1 MSDPMPAPAHL
12 KPTEHTDGPTTAR
25 VTRSEGVKL
34 RTLRSH
40 VVLLTT
46 AILFLLVLGPVQAL
60 GHVIAPQGAEPIT
73 DLGAATS
80 LALNGGVTAAL
91 LLGVLGVL
99 SVTSEFPT
107 ALVRTTFW
115 AVPRRGL
122 VVRGKALAFTR
133 LVVPLVL
140 VGAAVALEVSRLVL
154 ARVDS
159 PLTWTEPGTWWST
172 VAMSLYAVGWGLL
185 GQSLGWILRS
195 AVGAAFALLGLMFVL
210 PMLVA
215 LLPRPVA
222 DTVLPLMASEAGSA
236 MMRVDQT
243 GPGLA
248 PPMAA
253 LVWGGWIVAGL
264 VVAAV
269 TVRRRDA

>member
-1 MSDPMPAPAHL
+1 MSTPKPAPATT
-12 KPTEHTDGPTTAR
+12 PTRHTQGPTIAR
-25 VTRSEGVKL
+25 VTTSEAVKL

-60 GHVIAPQGAEPIT
+60 GQVIAPQSAQPVA

-80 LALNGGVTAAL
+80 VALNGGVTAAL

-115 AVPRRGL
+115 AVPKRGL
-122 VVRGKALAFTR
+122 VVSGKAMAFSR
-133 LVVPLVL
+133 LVLPLVL
-140 VGAAVALEVSRLVL
+140 IGAVIALEVSRLVL
-154 ARVDS
+154 ARVGA
-159 PLTWTEPGTWWST
+159 PLTWAEPGTWWAA

-185 GQSLGWILRS
+185 GQALGWILRS

-215 LLPRPVA
+215 LLPRTVA
-222 DTVLPLMASEAGSA
+222 DAVLPLLASEAGAA
-236 MMRVDQT
+236 MMRVDQSE
-243 GPGLA
+243 PGLA
-248 PPMAA
+248 PPFAAIVWIGWMA
-253 LVWGGWIVAGL
+253 AGL
-264 VVAAV
+264 VVATV

>member
-1 MSDPMPAPAHL
+1 MSTPKPAPATT
-12 KPTEHTDGPTTAR
+12 PTRDTQGPTIAR
-25 VTRSEGVKL
+25 VTTSEAVKL

-60 GHVIAPQGAEPIT
+60 GQVIAPQSAQPVA

-80 LALNGGVTAAL
+80 VALNGGVTAAL

-115 AVPRRGL
+115 AVPQRGL
-122 VVRGKALAFTR
+122 VVGGKAMAFSR
-133 LVVPLVL
+133 LVLPLVL
-140 VGAAVALEVSRLVL
+140 VGAVIALEVSRLVL
-154 ARVDS
+154 ARVGA
-159 PLTWTEPGTWWST
+159 PLTWAEPGTWWAA

-185 GQSLGWILRS
+185 GQALGWILRS

-222 DTVLPLMASEAGSA
+222 DAVLPLLASEAGAA
-236 MMRVDQT
+236 MMRVDQSE
-243 GPGLA
+243 PGLA
-248 PPMAA
+248 PPFAA
-253 LVWGGWIVAGL
+253 IVWTGWMVAGL
-264 VVAAV
+264 VVATV

>member
-1 MSDPMPAPAHL
+1 MNSSATPAP
-12 KPTEHTDGPTTAR
+12 GPTLGR
-25 VTRSEGVKL
+25 VTRSETVKL
-34 RTLRSH
+34 RTLRSN
-40 VVLLTT
+40 VILVAT
-46 AILFLLVLGPVQAL
+46 AALFLLVLGPVQAL
-60 GHVIAPQGAEPIT
+60 GQVLAPQGAEPIG

-80 LALNGGVTAAL
+80 VALNGGVTAAL

-99 SVTSEFPT
+99 TVTSEFPT

-115 AVPRRGL
+115 AVPRRGM
-122 VVRGKALAFTR
+122 VVRGKAIAFAR
-133 LVVPLVL
+133 LVLPLVL
-140 VGAAVALEVSRLVL
+140 VGAAVALEVSRLIL
-154 ARVDS
+154 ARIDS
-159 PLTWTEPGTWWST
+159 PLTWGEPGTWWAA

-215 LLPRPVA
+215 LLPRSVA
-222 DTVLPLMASEAGSA
+222 DAVLPLLASEASSA

-248 PPMAA
+248 PPVAA
-253 LVWGGWIVAGL
+253 LVWVGWMVAGL
-264 VVAAV
+264 AVATV
-269 TVRRRDA
+269 TVHRRDA

>member
-1 MSDPMPAPAHL
+1 MSSSVPA
-12 KPTEHTDGPTTAR
+12 TEHPMSTQQTQGPTLTR
-25 VTRSEGVKL
+25 VTKSETVKL

-40 VVLLTT
+40 VALL
-46 AILFLLVLGPVQAL
+46 AAAALFLLVLGPVQAL
-60 GHVIAPQGAEPIT
+60 GQVIAPQGGPPLT

-80 LALNGGVTAAL
+80 VALNGGVTAAL

-99 SVTSEFPT
+99 SVTSEFPS

-122 VVRGKALAFTR
+122 VVRGKALAFSG
-133 LVVPLVL
+133 LVLPIVL
-140 VGAAVALEVSRLVL
+140 VGAAVALEVSRVILG
-154 ARVDS
+154 RIGS
-159 PLTWTEPGTWWST
+159 PLTWAEPGTWWAA

-185 GQSLGWILRS
+185 GQALGWILRS

-215 LLPRPVA
+215 LLPQPAA
-222 DTVLPLMASEAGSA
+222 DAVLPLLVSEAGSA
-236 MMRVDQT
+236 MMRVDQ
-243 GPGLA
+243 GGSGLA
-248 PPMAA
+248 PPVAA
-253 LVWGGWIVAGL
+253 LVWVGWMVAGL
-264 VVAAV
+264 VVATV

>member
-1 MSDPMPAPAHL
+1 MSDSMLTPAPT
-12 KPTEHTDGPTTAR
+12 PTRHIQGPSIGR
-25 VTRSEGVKL
+25 VTRSETVKL
-34 RTLRSH
+34 RTIRSH
-40 VVLLTT
+40 IVLLTT
-46 AILFLLVLGPVQAL
+46 AALFLLVLGPVQAL
-60 GHVIAPQGAEPIT
+60 GQVIAPQGAQPIT

-80 LALNGGVTAAL
+80 VALNGGVTAAL

-122 VVRGKALAFTR
+122 VVRGKAVAFSG
-133 LVVPLVL
+133 LVLPLVL
-140 VGAAVALEVSRLVL
+140 VGAAVALEVSRVILG
-154 ARVDS
+154 RIGS
-159 PLTWTEPGTWWST
+159 PLTWAEPGTWWAA

-185 GQSLGWILRS
+185 GQALGWILRS

-210 PMLVA
+210 PMLVS
-215 LLPRPVA
+215 LLPGPAA
-222 DTVLPLMASEAGSA
+222 DAVLPLLASEVGSA

-248 PPMAA
+248 PPVAA
-253 LVWGGWIVAGL
+253 LVWVGWIAAGL
-264 VVAAV
+264 ALATV
-269 TVRRRDA
+269 TVRRQDA

>member
-1 MSDPMPAPAHL
+1 MSSSLHPPQPTPAAHA
-12 KPTEHTDGPTTAR
+12 PGPTLRR
-25 VTRSEGVKL
+25 VTSSEIVKL
-34 RTLRSH
+34 RTLRSN
-40 VVLLTT
+40 VVLGTT
-46 AILFLLVLGPVQAL
+46 AALFLLVLGPVQAL
-60 GHVIAPQGAEPIT
+60 GQVVAPQEAQPIG
-73 DLGAATS
+73 DLGGAIS
-80 LALNGGVTAAL
+80 IALNGGVTASL

-99 SVTSEFPT
+99 TVTSEFPT

-122 VVRGKALAFTR
+122 VVRGKAMAFAG

-140 VGAAVALEVSRLVL
+140 VGAAVALEASRQIL
-154 ARVDS
+154 AGIDS

-215 LLPRPVA
+215 LLPGCRP
-222 DTVLPLMASEAGSA
+222 T
-236 MMRVDQT
+236 RC
-243 GPGLA
+243 
-248 PPMAA
+248 
-253 LVWGGWIVAGL
+253 
-264 VVAAV
+264 
-269 TVRRRDA
+269 